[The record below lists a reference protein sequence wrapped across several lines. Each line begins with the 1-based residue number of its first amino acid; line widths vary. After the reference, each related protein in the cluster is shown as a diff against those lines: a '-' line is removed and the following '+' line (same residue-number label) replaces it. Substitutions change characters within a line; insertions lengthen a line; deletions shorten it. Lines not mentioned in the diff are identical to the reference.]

1 MTCVICKQSK
11 KGSCIQ
17 CNNKS
22 CSTSFHVECARRSN
36 YFMEYHFESDSGEVF
51 CQRHSPFPM
60 LKEINRSERAQ
71 LEELVNYAGVF
82 EQSQSLAKNVKKWS
96 DKDKKELLTKVQRV
110 YLQLRKMKITLFKD
124 KNKKKSAKEK
134 SEEADDEFG

>member
-1 MTCVICKQSK
+1 
-11 KGSCIQ
+11 
-17 CNNKS
+17 
-22 CSTSFHVECARRSN
+22 
-36 YFMEYHFESDSGEVF
+36 
-51 CQRHSPFPM
+51 
-60 LKEINRSERAQ
+60 
-71 LEELVNYAGVF
+71 
-82 EQSQSLAKNVKKWS
+82 VKKWS